1 MTPPSKKPLSA
12 RPRRARPPLGLP
24 SHEQELSDFFVRMA
38 GILGV
43 PRSVAQIYALLY
55 GADHPLD
62 FDQVQARLKM
72 SKGSVSQG
80 LKFLR
85 DHEMILSVKAKGA
98 RRERWQPT
106 PSLAASLVNL
116 IRSQVLP
123 ALQHSTPVLQRVL
136 EGAEVTG
143 SSPEVIERL
152 SRLKR
157 WNTRALE
164 LFPLMLP
171 PPKGS

>member
-1 MTPPSKKPLSA
+1 MKPPAKKPSVA
-12 RPRRARPPLGLP
+12 RRRRLDNRSLA
-24 SHEQELSDFFVRMA
+24 SHEIELAEFFVEMA

-55 GADHPLD
+55 AADTALD
-62 FDQVQARLKM
+62 FDQIQAKLGM

-85 DHEMILSVKAKGA
+85 DHEMILSVKAKGV
-98 RRERWQPT
+98 RRERWEPT

-116 IRSQVLP
+116 VRRQVLP
-123 ALQHSTPVLQRVL
+123 ALQQSTPALQRVL
-136 EGAEVTG
+136 DGAQTAG
-143 SSPEVIERL
+143 ASPDVLERL

-157 WNTRALE
+157 WNARALE

-171 PPKGS
+171 PSRGG

>member
-1 MTPPSKKPLSA
+1 MKPPAKKPPA
-12 RPRRARPPLGLP
+12 GRPRRPDTSRLSPHEIELG
-24 SHEQELSDFFVRMA
+24 DFFVQMA

-55 GADHPLD
+55 AADTALD
-62 FDQVQARLKM
+62 FDQIQAKLGM

-85 DHEMILSVKAKGA
+85 DHEMILSVKSKGV
-98 RRERWQPT
+98 RRERWEPT

-116 IRSQVLP
+116 VRRQVLP
-123 ALQHSTPVLQRVL
+123 ALEQSTPALQRVL
-136 EGAEVTG
+136 EGAQAVG
-143 SSPEVIERL
+143 ASPEVLERL
-152 SRLKR
+152 ARLKR
-157 WNTRALE
+157 WNARALE

-171 PPKGS
+171 PSQGG

>member
-1 MTPPSKKPLSA
+1 MPPPAKKPSVARRRRTDTCRLSA
-12 RPRRARPPLGLP
+12 
-24 SHEQELSDFFVRMA
+24 HEIELADFFVQMA

-55 GADHPLD
+55 AANSALD
-62 FDQVQARLKM
+62 FDQIQAKLGM

-85 DHEMILSVKAKGA
+85 DHEMILAVKAKGV
-98 RRERWQPT
+98 RRERWEPT

-116 IRSQVLP
+116 VRRQVLP
-123 ALQHSTPVLQRVL
+123 ALQQSTPALQRVFD
-136 EGAEVTG
+136 GAQTAG
-143 SSPEVIERL
+143 ASPEVLERL

-157 WNTRALE
+157 WNARALE

-171 PPKGS
+171 PSQGG

>member
-1 MTPPSKKPLSA
+1 MKSPAKKPTVA
-12 RPRRARPPLGLP
+12 RRRPDAHRLAPHEIELG
-24 SHEQELSDFFVRMA
+24 DFFVQMA

-55 GADHPLD
+55 AAPSALD
-62 FDQVQARLKM
+62 FDQIQAKLGM

-98 RRERWQPT
+98 RRERWEPT

-116 IRSQVLP
+116 VRRQVLP
-123 ALQHSTPVLQRVL
+123 ALQQSTPQLQRVL
-136 EGAEVTG
+136 DGAQTAG
-143 SSPEVIERL
+143 ASPEVLERL

-157 WNTRALE
+157 WNARALE

-171 PPKGS
+171 PTRGG

>member
-1 MTPPSKKPLSA
+1 MTPPPRKSTVARGRKPSARTLSA
-12 RPRRARPPLGLP
+12 HEIELG
-24 SHEQELSDFFVRMA
+24 EFFVQMA

-55 GADHPLD
+55 VSGSPQD
-62 FDQVQARLKM
+62 FEQIQAKLGM

-85 DHEMILSVKAKGA
+85 DHEMILAVKAKGV
-98 RRERWQPT
+98 RRERWEPT

-116 IRSQVLP
+116 VRSQVLP
-123 ALQHSTPVLQRVL
+123 ALQQSTPVLQRVL
-136 EGAEVTG
+136 AGAQASGAT
-143 SSPEVIERL
+143 PEVLERL

-157 WNTRALE
+157 WNARALE

-171 PPKGS
+171 PPKGG